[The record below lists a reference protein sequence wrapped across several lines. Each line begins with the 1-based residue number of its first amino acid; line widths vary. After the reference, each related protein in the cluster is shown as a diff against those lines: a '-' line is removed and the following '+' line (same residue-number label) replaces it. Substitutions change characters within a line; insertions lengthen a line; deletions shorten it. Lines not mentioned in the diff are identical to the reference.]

1 MKNLIQELDELK
13 PIIAKVVWFMNFENT
28 RDLLDEE
35 LTQKVDDF
43 LDNKTSIKIGNQLY
57 KYEDF
62 LDLVFSSK
70 EEFKYDD

>member
-13 PIIAKVVWFMNFENT
+13 PIIAKIVWFINFENT
-28 RDLLDEE
+28 RNLLDEK
-35 LTQKVDDF
+35 LIQKVDDF
-43 LDNKTSIKIGNQLY
+43 MENKTSIKIGNQNY